1 LDTNDEILQL
11 RIENA
16 ALKEENA
23 ALKVQ
28 LFALIEK
35 TCFLEKRIETLLVK
49 KDSHNSSIPP
59 SKEIIKRNQ
68 SLRPKSDKKR
78 GGQNGHKGHSLKMTD
93 QPNEIIKLEP
103 SFCNQCGQDLSL
115 SPSDI
120 HSRRQVIEIPPI
132 KPIYVEYQAMSKSCS
147 CGHLQVADYPEHVSN
162 HIQYGSSVQSIITY
176 ESVRQFTPFARLSE
190 KMLNLFQLPI
200 SPGTIRN
207 ILHNMAQKALPIYE
221 NIQKRIEKSE
231 IVGGDETGINV
242 AGKNW
247 WAWVFQNSLITFIF
261 ILPTR
266 GIKAVT
272 DYFKNGFSKAIL
284 VSDRWRAHLNTFAKG
299 HQLCFAHLLRDLNY
313 LIELEKTKWATDTR
327 ELFLKAIE
335 LKKQLPDFNNS
346 NPQVKQIEQQ
356 MDRLLEHELEKETT
370 PKTLVFQK
378 ALKNNRNYLFP
389 FLYYQNVPPDNNGS
403 ERAVRNIKV
412 KQKISGQFNGGQH
425 DFAILRSVIDT
436 SIKNSRDVFQTLQEI
451 ANFKKKSN
459 LAVAE

>member
-1 LDTNDEILQL
+1 MIYN
-11 RIENA
+11 
-16 ALKEENA
+16 
-23 ALKVQ
+23 V
-28 LFALIEK
+28 
-35 TCFLEKRIETLLVK
+35 
-49 KDSHNSSIPP
+49 
-59 SKEIIKRNQ
+59 RN
-68 SLRPKSDKKR
+68 
-78 GGQNGHKGHSLKMTD
+78 
-93 QPNEIIKLEP
+93 
-103 SFCNQCGQDLSL
+103 
-115 SPSDI
+115 
-120 HSRRQVIEIPPI
+120 
-132 KPIYVEYQAMSKSCS
+132 
-147 CGHLQVADYPEHVSN
+147 
-162 HIQYGSSVQSIITY
+162 
-176 ESVRQFTPFARLSE
+176 
-190 KMLNLFQLPI
+190 
-200 SPGTIRN
+200 
-207 ILHNMAQKALPIYE
+207 
-221 NIQKRIEKSE
+221 
-231 IVGGDETGINV
+231 
-242 AGKNW
+242 
-247 WAWVFQNSLITFIF
+247 LITFIF